1 MNSRSDAGRWDNVP
15 LSPTPPT
22 GDEYVELP
30 ENGWGG
36 LLGWCAG
43 PARLVRVPD
52 QVEAHTTRVFC
63 SSPAGDEQ
71 YSRPRTQ
78 EEQVDI
84 DADINGYLHDC
95 DVPARPAGYRWFL
108 RLPGGYSEDRL
119 WADLNAALPSSAIHP
134 ADIAPPIQ
142 RSRAEDLLR
151 QRALAALLESDRFP
165 GGGAPTAHVTPAS
178 PHRAG

>member
-1 MNSRSDAGRWDNVP
+1 MNSRSDAGRWDDVP

-36 LLGWCAG
+36 LVGWCAG
-43 PARLVRVPD
+43 PARLVRIPD

-119 WADLNAALPSSAIHP
+119 WANLNAALPSSAIHP
-134 ADIAPPIQ
+134 ADIAPRFSEVVQ
-142 RSRAEDLLR
+142 RIY
-151 QRALAALLESDRFP
+151 SDSAR
-165 GGGAPTAHVTPAS
+165 
-178 PHRAG
+178 